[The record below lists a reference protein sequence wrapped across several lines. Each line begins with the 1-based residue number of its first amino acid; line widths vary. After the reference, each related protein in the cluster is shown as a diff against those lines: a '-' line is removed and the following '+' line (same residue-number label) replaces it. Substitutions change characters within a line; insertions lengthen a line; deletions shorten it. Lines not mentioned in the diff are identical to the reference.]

1 MNSIYIFVLKLLRK
15 ICGKFFIIE
24 NKVKPFCEN
33 NPEIASNI
41 IYNALSDDKPVM
53 ISRFGSNELNIL
65 INYLSINSE
74 KKSIL
79 RYINGEQFDWWWN
92 KGVIKNFNEVA
103 GFFPTDI
110 YSLERFSELMI
121 NDLKSIDILGSWLT
135 DEKIFEKEMNS
146 KKIHFRLL
154 EPFWSEKPWTNALIG
169 KKVLVVHPFTKT
181 IFSQYQNR
189 KKLFKNENMLPDFQE
204 LILIK
209 AIQSSGNGDG
219 NNFNSWFDALD
230 FMKAEIDKVDYDICL
245 IGAGAY
251 GLPLAAHVKRNGKKS
266 IHLGGA
272 LQLLFGIKGKRW
284 ENNSYGVK
292 EWGIPYGAYLRLIN
306 EYWVRPLEE
315 EKPNN
320 AETVEGACYW

>member
-1 MNSIYIFVLKLLRK
+1 
-15 ICGKFFIIE
+15 
-24 NKVKPFCEN
+24 
-33 NPEIASNI
+33 
-41 IYNALSDDKPVM
+41 
-53 ISRFGSNELNIL
+53 
-65 INYLSINSE
+65 
-74 KKSIL
+74 
-79 RYINGEQFDWWWN
+79 
-92 KGVIKNFNEVA
+92 
-103 GFFPTDI
+103 
-110 YSLERFSELMI
+110 
-121 NDLKSIDILGSWLT
+121 
-135 DEKIFEKEMNS
+135 
-146 KKIHFRLL
+146 
-154 EPFWSEKPWTNALIG
+154 
-169 KKVLVVHPFTKT
+169 
-181 IFSQYQNR
+181 
-189 KKLFKNENMLPDFQE
+189 MLPDFQE